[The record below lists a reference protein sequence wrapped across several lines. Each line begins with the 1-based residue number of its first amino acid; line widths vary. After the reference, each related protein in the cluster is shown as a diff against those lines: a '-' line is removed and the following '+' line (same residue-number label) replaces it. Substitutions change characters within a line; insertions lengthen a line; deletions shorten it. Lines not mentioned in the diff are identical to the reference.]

1 MNVPVPH
8 AHAHAHAHALASA
21 ILDTE
26 RASAK
31 LDMNVLVPPAHAH
44 ERASANLPRPGVS
57 IYFEGTGVKPLT
69 GPI

>member
-1 MNVPVPH
+1 MNVPVPP

-44 ERASANLPRPGVS
+44 AHARASAILDPNVPVPFLPSPGCVDL
-57 IYFEGTGVKPLT
+57 F
-69 GPI
+69 